1 MFSLRERVVSLAQ
14 LLFAFVARA
23 SSSTDE
29 PAIIHRASENPR
41 PPSYLHHS
49 LIELAYLS
57 INLSLS
63 LPQASYRYLTSHH
76 RSRSSSSPLSAI
88 LSPSVDTAPTVAE
101 HVQAHLSELSRYTL
115 S

>member
-1 MFSLRERVVSLAQ
+1 VFSLRERVVSLAQ

-63 LPQASYRYLTSHH
+63 SPLVSKPAIATTIIDRGRPP
-76 RSRSSSSPLSAI
+76 RSRLSSLRQSTPLPR
-88 LSPSVDTAPTVAE
+88 SPSMFK
-101 HVQAHLSELSRYTL
+101 RI
-115 S
+115 